1 MPRMPRQEHCDCC
14 RPTNASEDIKLKIM
28 EKKIKEDL
36 SKEFVNINNLK
47 TVNNES
53 LIGEG
58 NITLSTKMTGYN
70 FESNIPVGGV
80 PAGTAITDDTDM
92 KDIFHQMLYAEK
104 VRHLLSIQVVQ
115 MPNKV
120 VYALG
125 DFFDPAGMQIKATY
139 DTGETELIT
148 SYTYTPTTALILA
161 DTEVTIKYSEGTTEV
176 STKINIT
183 VKDTSK
189 VAIKYG
195 VSGVYAEGT
204 TYYPNDIDSEYQVN
218 YLADDIAHM
227 NSEELPI
234 STLLSEN
241 GYAFKAVTI
250 KRTLPSEDELG
261 KAEGQYASIL
271 LPKGYK
277 VVAFKNELGVSPD
290 FGSCILA
297 EGNLYWYKQTYI
309 ANNKSMNFVVEV
321 EEE

>member
-1 MPRMPRQEHCDCC
+1 MPRMPKQEPCDCC
-14 RPTNASEDIKLKIM
+14 KPTNASEDIKLKIM

-58 NITLSTKMTGYN
+58 NINLSTKMTGYN

-80 PAGTAITDDTDM
+80 PVGTAITEDTDM
-92 KDIFHQMLYAEK
+92 KDIFQQMLYIEK

-120 VYALG
+120 DYALG
-125 DFFDPAGMQIKATY
+125 EFFDPTGMQIKATY
-139 DTGETELIT
+139 DTGAPELVT
-148 SYTYTPTTALILA
+148 SYTYTPTTALTLT
-161 DTEVTIKYSEGTTEV
+161 DTEVTIKYSEGTAEV
-176 STKINIT
+176 STKINIS

-204 TYYPNDIDSEYQVN
+204 TYYPDDPDSGYQVN
-218 YLADDIAHM
+218 YLADDLAYM
-227 NSEELPI
+227 TSEELPV
-234 STLLSEN
+234 STLLSGK
-241 GYAFKAVTI
+241 GYAFKATTI
-250 KRTLPSEDELG
+250 ERPLPSEEELG
-261 KAEGQYASIL
+261 KAEGQYATIL

-290 FGSCILA
+290 FGSCIIT

-309 ANNKSMNFVVEV
+309 AKNKSMDFVVEV
-321 EEE
+321 EED